1 MATLNTNAE
10 TSTPTDVNQPSG
22 WREDHYTGVVVI
34 HGIGNQ
40 KRDETLVESLNALTY
55 WFNHHAGLDLQ
66 PEGSGR
72 VWLTTDRLF
81 SKPIG

>member
-1 MATLNTNAE
+1 
-10 TSTPTDVNQPSG
+10 VNQPSG
-22 WREDHYTGVVVI
+22 SREDHYIGVVVI

-40 KRDETLVESLNALTY
+40 KRNETLVEALNALTY

-72 VWLTTDRLF
+72 VWLRM
-81 SKPIG
+81 